1 MHKSGGWTTHAPPL
15 VCALSHH
22 SIPSSAQVLASP
34 CMSQL
39 LISEELLTHRKWKA
53 LQGFWWVSPQ
63 GNCHRDVL
71 NPNSDLFNIY
81 FGHLRFCHW
90 PIEELSSIQEMAGKH
105 KCKYSQS
112 VTGLNIL
119 KAFHFFS
126 WKLHGYALCQ
136 MVAMRS
142 AQLCSVHISAH
153 PKAASFVEGKHR
165 WSDVKLVILFHK
177 RTANSSDV
185 PRCFILETRQQGK
198 GWSDAAVCGCGVHFP
213 AHLQGSVLTRWKRWN
228 QWDFWLKHPPS
239 LLLSPF
245 LSSPFWARSCDPHSA
260 RLKKQTLLWGLKD
273 VAQC

>member
-90 PIEELSSIQEMAGKH
+90 EE
-105 KCKYSQS
+105 CQS

-142 AQLCSVHISAH
+142 AQLCSVC
-153 PKAASFVEGKHR
+153 
-165 WSDVKLVILFHK
+165 
-177 RTANSSDV
+177 T
-185 PRCFILETRQQGK
+185 
-198 GWSDAAVCGCGVHFP
+198 
-213 AHLQGSVLTRWKRWN
+213 
-228 QWDFWLKHPPS
+228 S
-239 LLLSPF
+239 LLIQKLHH
-245 LSSPFWARSCDPHSA
+245 L
-260 RLKKQTLLWGLKD
+260 LKGNTDGLMWSW
-273 VAQC
+273 